1 MALEMENIRLFC
13 EVIGAIA
20 IVISLVYL
28 GIQVSDSARAVRSET
43 ANSSSTSMSNWYV
56 SVGSDKEA
64 SRIVFNGFTAPSQL
78 DRLETAQFIYLIHGL
93 FLEYQAAY
101 YSSVQGT
108 LDVEMQESLTN
119 TILGVRE
126 LPGVELYWSQREVVF
141 KPSFREFASKL
152 LKTGKT
158 NSVSKLYELAE
169 SLEDGNA

>member
-1 MALEMENIRLFC
+1 MYKR
-13 EVIGAIA
+13 
-20 IVISLVYL
+20 
-28 GIQVSDSARAVRSET
+28 Q
-43 ANSSSTSMSNWYV
+43 
-56 SVGSDKEA
+56 
-64 SRIVFNGFTAPSQL
+64 
-78 DRLETAQFIYLIHGL
+78 ETAQFIYLIHGL